1 MDKKM
6 TKKETEGIIYLALI
20 GGVVW
25 LAVKSNEALGGI
37 GNVVI
42 IGIVIAAIVIF
53 IKILSWGNEKKA
65 KAERRK
71 KLMQKYNN
79 EDIVNNIM
87 SQIIWQGQT
96 ANQIIESLGQ
106 AEDVDQKVLKT
117 KKKEIWKYGFEGG
130 NRYRLRITLEN
141 DVVVGWDQR

>member
-1 MDKKM
+1 M